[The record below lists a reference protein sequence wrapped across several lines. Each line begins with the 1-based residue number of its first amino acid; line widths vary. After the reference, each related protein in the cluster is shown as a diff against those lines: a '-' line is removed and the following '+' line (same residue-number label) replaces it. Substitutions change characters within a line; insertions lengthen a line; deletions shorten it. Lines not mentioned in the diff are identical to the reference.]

1 MNQPLTKDDFIYYDA
16 ESDSVYFGLASDS
29 EIIKYEEH
37 LFFVD
42 KVQSAVEG
50 FQSEDF
56 HVNVGRIKCVKC
68 GIYKAVV
75 NDDREGRTLC
85 FACVHKKWF
94 PVFVDDAGWLDVSK
108 HVKGYENTL
117 TSLAGKDSLSQP
129 SPLVKTNVLETK
141 HEGMQQSGVLA
152 GELET
157 CEDCDS
163 IKGSPQKKH
172 APRNGQPIRVSG
184 VKYDD
189 IIVEDETAD
198 AYKKVQWP
206 IKKQSPEKICSG
218 CRAHFIDGKCPDTN
232 CGCVYHKENEVC

>member
-29 EIIKYEEH
+29 EIIKYEEP
-37 LFFVD
+37 LSFAD

-50 FQSEDF
+50 LRKEIAE
-56 HVNVGRIKCVKC
+56 HLGE
-68 GIYKAVV
+68 AVSY
-75 NDDREGRTLC
+75 ELTY
-85 FACVHKKWF
+85 KWF
-94 PVFVDDAGWLDVSK
+94 PVFTEDSGWLDVSK
-108 HVKGYENTL
+108 YVKGYENTL
-117 TSLAGKDSLSQP
+117 LSLAGKDSLSRP
-129 SPLVKTNVLETK
+129 SKSSPNLEGQLQ
-141 HEGMQQSGVLA
+141 HGVNT
-152 GELET
+152 GELKT
-157 CEDCDS
+157 CEDYDS